1 MRTYARGTCLA
12 YSPDLTN
19 AFTVKSCL
27 KGWRTS
33 LNVPSMYQVLAR
45 ARVFSCSCLANSR
58 WRLSFTSRS
67 ARRKLSGRHSS
78 TSSKSR
84 SRGCF
89 GRSFWRRRLACLA
102 RANGEVTHVAD
113 VHDVKLI
120 ELYSVALKLEWRS
133 SIFLGLLYLWHRIRK
148 VSVTNFTDLIG

>member
-1 MRTYARGTCLA
+1 MSTYARGTCLA

-58 WRLSFTSRS
+58 WRISFISRS
-67 ARRKLSGRHSS
+67 ERRKPRVDIHQPARSQDLMGVLGRVFDIDGWPVLRCNPVWVGLHTGLQSVLPI
-78 TSSKSR
+78 
-84 SRGCF
+84 GPICDPI
-89 GRSFWRRRLACLA
+89 CEN
-102 RANGEVTHVAD
+102 RA
-113 VHDVKLI
+113 
-120 ELYSVALKLEWRS
+120 
-133 SIFLGLLYLWHRIRK
+133 
-148 VSVTNFTDLIG
+148 